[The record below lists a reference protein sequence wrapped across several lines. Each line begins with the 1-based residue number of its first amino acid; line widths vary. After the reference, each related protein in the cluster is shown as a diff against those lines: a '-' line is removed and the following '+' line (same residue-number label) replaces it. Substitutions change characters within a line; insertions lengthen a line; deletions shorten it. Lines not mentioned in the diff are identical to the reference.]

1 MVLENIKIINLL
13 DDIESLE
20 EVSEWIYEEWE
31 KKYNR
36 KLEDI
41 IYRSKHSL
49 NRDDIPQM
57 YIAKYDICNQKLP
70 IFLLEIF

>member
-1 MVLENIKIINLL
+1 MVLENIKVINLL

-57 YIAKYDICNQKLP
+57 YIAKYDDEVVGGFN
-70 IFLLEIF
+70 LEM